1 MTLAKRVTVLY
12 GLLEPQT
19 SGPAPGT
26 PGPLLSVVLTVVDG
40 GEALRRCLRAL
51 VTQAGAPAMEILVPY
66 DSTSAEVAAIVDEAR
81 REGAPAVRGVDLG
94 QIQTQRPPLSA
105 GGQHELIDRRRSAGL
120 SAARGE
126 FVGLLED
133 RGVPRPEWAATA
145 CRLHREL
152 RHQVIGGAIENGRE
166 GVLSWAVYLCDFGR
180 YQRPF
185 SAGPRPYVSDV
196 NVVYKR
202 RALEQTREI
211 WRERYHEPLVHWA
224 LERGGEALFLSPD
237 LIVDQMRDRLSVIG
251 LIPER
256 IAWGRL
262 FGALRARDAPLV
274 KRIGL
279 VVLSPFVPGVL
290 FLRLARD
297 RSSRRGWPRRL
308 GRVASAALLL
318 MCAWAFG
325 EAVGSLTGRP

>member
-1 MTLAKRVTVLY
+1 LA
-12 GLLEPQT
+12 PQT
-19 SGPAPGT
+19 SSPVLGLPE
-26 PGPLLSVVLTVVDG
+26 PLLSVVLTVVDG

-51 VTQAGAPAMEILVPY
+51 LTQTGAPAMEILVPY
-66 DSTSAEVAAIVDEAR
+66 DSTAAAVAAILDEAR
-81 REGAPAVRGVDLG
+81 REGAPTVRGMDLG
-94 QIQTQRPPLSA
+94 HIHTERSPLSA

-120 SAARGE
+120 AAARGE
-126 FVGLLED
+126 LVGILED
-133 RGVPRPEWAATA
+133 RGVPRPDWAATA
-145 CRLHREL
+145 WRLHREL

-211 WRERYHEPLVHWA
+211 WRERYHEPLVHGA
-224 LERGGEALFLSPD
+224 LESGGEALFLSPD
-237 LIVDQMRDRLSVIG
+237 LVVDQMRDRLGVTG
-251 LIPER
+251 LVRER

-262 FGALRARDAPLV
+262 FGALRARDATLA

-279 VVLSPFVPGVL
+279 IVLSPIVPGVL

-297 RSSRRGWPRRL
+297 QSRRRGSPPRL
-308 GRVASAALLL
+308 ARVAPAAFLL

-325 EAVGSLTGRP
+325 EAVGSLRGTP